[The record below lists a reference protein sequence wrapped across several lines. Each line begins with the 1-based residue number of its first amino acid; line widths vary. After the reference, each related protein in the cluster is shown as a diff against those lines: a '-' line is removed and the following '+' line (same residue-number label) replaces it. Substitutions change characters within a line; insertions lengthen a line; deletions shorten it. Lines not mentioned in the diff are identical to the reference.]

1 MSGIL
6 HFSVKYLAFSKKEV
20 IIDLIMKARLSR
32 RVGYVLREDPFV
44 KSGNLTRGTM
54 KIHQEGG
61 CHHDQWNRKVV

>member
-1 MSGIL
+1 
-6 HFSVKYLAFSKKEV
+6 
-20 IIDLIMKARLSR
+20 MKARLRR
-32 RVGYVLREDPFV
+32 RVGYVLRENPFV